1 MKGALLAALALAAA
15 AAATPVIP
23 QEQMPALSPVCDA
36 PSADIATPAPLPRL
50 TQRLEAKQQ
59 LRILAIGSSSTWGV
73 GATSHRKTY
82 PSQLQAILQSALKGA
97 RANIVN
103 RGVSGEIAQTTA
115 ERLRTEVA
123 IERPD
128 VVLWQVGTNDAL
140 ARVPA
145 HDFERTVAS
154 TIEWLKENNIDVVI
168 VGLQYTPKFA
178 RDDHYFAIREA
189 LRRAASGQDVP
200 YVRRYD
206 AMQFI
211 AKAAGR
217 PEMMTDDELHLN
229 DTGYKCMAEHVAR
242 AVIASLYLKWRDMP
256 KPVARPTP

>member
-189 LRRAASGQDVP
+189 LRRAAPGENRHPQQNREAERAHA
-200 YVRRYD
+200 VR
-206 AMQFI
+206 
-211 AKAAGR
+211 
-217 PEMMTDDELHLN
+217 
-229 DTGYKCMAEHVAR
+229 AR
-242 AVIASLYLKWRDMP
+242 ASAHGCGSAASRRHRADGHIGATLRRLGREIGRAH
-256 KPVARPTP
+256 V